1 MSPAHD
7 HTPDAQRGPTAD
19 FMQALA
25 GVLRRTL
32 HPGARVSLYLLV
44 AESAEGEASAAPDRD
59 RLLDA
64 PAHDIS
70 DIAPG
75 APSGPGAPERRPDE
89 SAVSYV
95 QRVRRERGDV
105 AYKPR
110 DWAPKIGL
118 SVSEIERAVAHGAV
132 ASTRKPDGRDHGAR
146 LVSAE
151 SMFAYLA
158 MVDAVERRTVA
169 PPTWW
174 AAVRPGRQVA

>member
-1 MSPAHD
+1 MD
-7 HTPDAQRGPTAD
+7 
-19 FMQALA
+19 ALA

-44 AESAEGEASAAPDRD
+44 AESPEGASNVASSLERE
-59 RLLDA
+59 RLDLNVR
-64 PAHDIS
+64 DIS
-70 DIAPG
+70 G
-75 APSGPGAPERRPDE
+75 AVSEDASRSGVPERRPDE
-89 SAVSYV
+89 SPVSYV

-110 DWAPKIGL
+110 EWAPKVGL

-132 ASTRKPDGRDHGAR
+132 SSTRKPDGRDHGAR

-151 SMFAYLA
+151 SMLAYLA
-158 MVDAVERRTVA
+158 TVDAVDRRTVA
-169 PPTWW
+169 PPAWW